1 MRALREEQGS
11 ALVEAAILI
20 PVLILILYWSSA
32 FTDVLVLKIKASE
45 AARYALFETTV
56 WKRPA
61 QIDQE
66 VRTRFADLR
75 SPASVSLR
83 TTGLL
88 LYPKASDLS
97 WRSDIDTTSEE
108 VRFAGGA
115 KGSNPGGA
123 IGGFVHQVS
132 GFLASSLQTV
142 LKQEKFNTFGKAQVR
157 VTLGGTRPSDSI
169 ILGGGDLVGARGRG
183 QNDLGAPSIL
193 RNLAFSAP
201 LKSARPMQIVFD
213 TWKAWPKPAQYTSSG
228 ADTNVAAD
236 PRMTYP
242 VVERQIQA
250 QVDKIAFF
258 GLRSFDWF
266 QKLDDLGNTV
276 LHSSITST
284 VLGGDFPD
292 FFSTARMDDPR
303 RRGPVTILP
312 QGPPDAA
319 FVPNLCDQPN
329 GGTGS
334 CSVQRVGDVRSA
346 SNSGR
351 KTLDGDHAFTP
362 GEDGTRYTVPYKIN
376 TRYWRRSGGADADNW
391 QGSYTLALPSVL
403 ATKNDYVVAW
413 ECRGHYFAGSRQPEE
428 GNVRRRYLSS
438 CP

>member
-1 MRALREEQGS
+1 MRAIREEQGS

-20 PVLILILYWSSA
+20 PLLILILYWSSA

-75 SPASVSLR
+75 SPASVSLKS
-83 TTGLL
+83 TGLL
-88 LYPKASDLS
+88 LVPKSSDLS
-97 WRSDIDTTSEE
+97 WQTSVDTTSEE

-115 KGSNPGGA
+115 RNSNPGGA
-123 IGGFVHQVS
+123 IGGFVQQVS
-132 GFLASSLQTV
+132 GLLASSLQTV
-142 LKQEKFNTFGKAQVR
+142 LRQEKFNTRGKAQVR
-157 VTLGGTRPSDSI
+157 VRLGGKRPADSI

-183 QNDLGAPSIL
+183 RNELGAPSIL
-193 RNLAFSAP
+193 SKLSFSAP
-201 LKSARPMQIVFD
+201 LGAARPMQIVFD
-213 TWKAWPKPAQYTSSG
+213 TWKAWPKPAQYTQSG
-228 ADTNVAAD
+228 ADTNVATD
-236 PRMTYP
+236 PRRTYP
-242 VVERQIQA
+242 VVERQVEA

-258 GLRSFDWF
+258 GLKNLDWF
-266 QKLDDLGNTV
+266 QKLDDLGNKV

-284 VLGGDFPD
+284 ILGGDLPD
-292 FFSTARMDDPR
+292 LFSTARMDDPQ
-303 RRGPVTILP
+303 RRGPITILP
-312 QGPPDAA
+312 QGPPDAS

-329 GGTGS
+329 GGMGS
-334 CSVQRVGDVRSA
+334 CSVQRVGDVRTS

-351 KTLDGDHAFTP
+351 KSLDGDHAFTP

-376 TRYWRRSGGADADNW
+376 TRYWRRSGGADADDW
-391 QGSYTLALPSVL
+391 QGSYTWPLPSSL
-403 ATKNDYVVAW
+403 ATRNAYVIAW
-413 ECRGHYFAGSRQPEE
+413 ECRGHYFAGSRFPEE
-428 GNVRRRYLSS
+428 GDVHKRYLSS

>member
-75 SPASVSLR
+75 SPASVSLK

-108 VRFAGGA
+108 VPFADGA

-123 IGGFVHQVS
+123 IGGFVQQVS

-213 TWKAWPKPAQYTSSG
+213 TWKAWPKPAQYTLSG
-228 ADTNVAAD
+228 ADTNVATD

-266 QKLDDLGNTV
+266 QKLDDLGNSV

-284 VLGGDFPD
+284 VLGGDLPD
-292 FFSTARMDDPR
+292 FFSTARMDDPH
-303 RRGPVTILP
+303 RRGPITILP
-312 QGPPDAA
+312 QGPPDKG
-319 FVPNLCDQPN
+319 FVPNLCDQPK
-329 GGTGS
+329 GGTGP

-346 SNSGR
+346 TNSGR

-391 QGSYTLALPSVL
+391 QGSYTLALPNVL
-403 ATKNDYVVAW
+403 ATKNDYVIAW

-428 GNVRRRYLSS
+428 GEVRKRYLSS